1 MYNFDYNL
9 FMALNFDGGS
19 AMDQAMLIISGWVMW
34 MPLYV
39 LILWLVWRRTG
50 WRGLI
55 LFLTLM
61 LAALGLSDVASGIF
75 KHNGLLGGLLPDF
88 APRPRPMFTPSL
100 EGLDIAP
107 DSLRTLRKV
116 ATQQTWAVHVP
127 PEAIS
132 GLYGTVSA
140 HAATIVALT
149 VLSCGVIR
157 RSWFTTLMVFCTLL
171 ICYSRIYLGK
181 HFPMDLAWGTLVGL
195 VLGFLALWAY
205 RRIIRNWESQ

>member
-1 MYNFDYNL
+1 
-9 FMALNFDGGS
+9 
-19 AMDQAMLIISGWVMW
+19 
-34 MPLYV
+34 
-39 LILWLVWRRTG
+39 
-50 WRGLI
+50 
-55 LFLTLM
+55 
-61 LAALGLSDVASGIF
+61 
-75 KHNGLLGGLLPDF
+75 
-88 APRPRPMFTPSL
+88 MFTPSL